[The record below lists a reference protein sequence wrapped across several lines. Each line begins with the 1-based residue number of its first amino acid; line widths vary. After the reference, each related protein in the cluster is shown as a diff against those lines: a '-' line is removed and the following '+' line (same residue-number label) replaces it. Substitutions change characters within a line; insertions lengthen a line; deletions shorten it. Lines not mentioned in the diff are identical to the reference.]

1 MYYRR
6 IKRKCNVRGCKNTD
20 SYAISLTSEVGNT
33 IAICKRCLE
42 NALKSIEEGK
52 PVPEKQKSS
61 GIPSL
66 FFSNILKEDAPA
78 EPAETPAEATIV
90 TDDHDVSGLL
100 EDDGVYEPASAEEPS
115 DAEPTEEPETAQGP
129 FTCPHCGQVCKT
141 ALGLQKHI
149 DAKHKDVK

>member
-20 SYAISLTSEVGNT
+20 AYAISLTSEVGNT
-33 IAICKRCLE
+33 VTICKRCLE
-42 NALKSIEEGK
+42 NALQSIEEGK

-66 FFSNILKEDAPA
+66 FFGNILKA
-78 EPAETPAEATIV
+78 ETPAETPAEEPTEVTIEV
-90 TDDHDVSGLL
+90 DDHEVSGLL
-100 EDDGVYEPASAEEPS
+100 EDDGVYEAPTPAEEPI
-115 DAEPTEEPETAQGP
+115 EETETEQGP